1 MQPPLLPRSLEETPS
16 EPPTPHQLHE
26 YRAMVKDRL
35 HDAMESTIFMCG
47 MAALDF
53 DYPCYD
59 ILLCDPSLECDTIVE
74 PEFYVSRIQ
83 SRRMGLCCH
92 CAGTLP
98 DSPIEMNSHLKAP
111 EGPYSVVLPIC
122 KACMDSGCHIIVRNA
137 RQNAT
142 AKQAKLDAKHAREV
156 ARQENAVVENASNG
170 VVEDASNVVVDVAP
184 PNPRRRSRRNTRA
197 SSPRYR
203 YILFIRCFHSNYATN
218 YAVRRRSSE
227 ANARTQMPL
236 L

>member
-1 MQPPLLPRSLEETPS
+1 MQPPLLPLSLEETPS

-83 SRRMGLCCH
+83 PGRMVLCCH

-98 DSPIEMNSHLKAP
+98 DSPIEMNSHLKAL
-111 EGPYSVVLPIC
+111 EGPYSIVLPIC

-137 RQNAT
+137 RQNST

-156 ARQENAVVENASNG
+156 ARQENAVVENAPNVVVEDASNVG
-170 VVEDASNVVVDVAP
+170 VEDASNVVVDVAP
-184 PNPRRRSRRNTRA
+184 PNPRRRSRRNTRT
-197 SSPRYR
+197 SSPMYC
-203 YILFIRCFHSNYATN
+203 YIYCSHDAFI
-218 YAVRRRSSE
+218 
-227 ANARTQMPL
+227 
-236 L
+236 